1 MVKVKNVWPAPY
13 TGIPAVLSSS
23 SLVMFVLAF
32 LIIHYGRGVY
42 DTLGFTLFFTGIAFG
57 LLSAG
62 KEVELKDDRLVL
74 KYGFPQAVINITV
87 REVVE
92 VADLSSLK
100 RGKLFKYFKSQLVA
114 PLLIM
119 LLPILYLPPLT
130 KPLMALL
137 LLVPV
142 VIGFSLL
149 TYFMMTFSDYRRFLN
164 YAIVT
169 LMAMLALIFLEIAM
183 INPQIVSSKD
193 ALVMLVLGYVLLIA
207 GFIVFISFAIRRHI
221 ILIESTQGHYAVT
234 AASKADAE
242 EFMKTLLKHMV
253 KIER

>member
-32 LIIHYGRGVY
+32 LIIYYGRGVY

-242 EFMKTLLKHMV
+242 EFMKTLLKRMV